1 MAYQLRASKRGSGGA
16 LDQSS
21 TLPDTVAHLGEAR
34 LTCSMPA
41 DRSYECAAILRIS
54 HRLLVTPARFE
65 RATFPLGGGRSIQLS
80 YGAKGGIVARSLRL
94 PSRWR

>member
-34 LTCSMPA
+34 VDLLDASRPLLRMCSHLAHQP
-41 DRSYECAAILRIS
+41 SIS
-54 HRLLVTPARFE
+54 GDPGPIRT
-65 RATFPLGGGRSIQLS
+65 GD
-80 YGAKGGIVARSLRL
+80 L
-94 PSRWR
+94 P

>member
-65 RATFPLGGGRSIQLS
+65 RATFPLGGTT
-80 YGAKGGIVARSLRL
+80 SLD
-94 PSRWR
+94 